1 MKPIKLTMNA
11 FGPYAAKTEIDF
23 TVLGEDGIFL
33 ITGDTG
39 AGKTTVFDGI
49 SFALYGEASGGDKR
63 RGAKSFRSDYADPAE
78 VTYVEYVFLHK
89 ERTNRVKRIPEHFR
103 ARKVGQGKP
112 VKQGAEAEF
121 ECIETGEL
129 ISGPDS
135 VNTRVTE
142 LIGLDRGQFAN
153 TVMIAQGDFLR
164 ILNAKSEDR
173 KQIFQKIF
181 GTGIFA
187 DLQSELKERNSAC
200 ENERGLI
207 RAAVLSAMSRF
218 RVETEFEKADELSRL
233 LGSGELLDKV
243 IPVAEL
249 MTDFERQRIAEL
261 EKKLSE
267 LKAES
272 EKLVAEKTDAEN
284 VAKDQK
290 LFIETKIGIERLE
303 KKAEEINTKKNT
315 VKRAKT
321 AELLCPDDAVLQ
333 KLRKSLAALDSE
345 IQKRQTE
352 LKRLAVSF
360 EETEAEFEAAKK
372 EFELVPG
379 LESECGRL
387 NQNIP
392 VLKAYKDGLS
402 GLKRSVL
409 AYEIAAKDSIEA
421 DRRYFTA
428 KEGFYRSQGALLA
441 SELRAGEPCPVCG
454 SCSHPNPAMLSED
467 SVLREDLE
475 AAEKERDER
484 SETLKLAEKAK
495 ASAELALTVAKN
507 RLAEFGIS
515 SEDEAGELEKRV
527 KELSGKI
534 KAAKNSYRESEEK
547 LKKEEL
553 DLGKKQANLEQ
564 LQSDRKKTFSECLEQ
579 ERKFNAK
586 TEELG
591 FACEEDFRGALKTP
605 QALAG
610 AEKEIAEYGEKLRS
624 ACDLASVLEKR
635 LEGKSI
641 PDVENINAKVSE
653 NSKESEAVSGAVS
666 EISGRLAVNLE
677 ALAEFKGLNGKL
689 SKLEKKWAVVN
700 ELYRSVSGQMS
711 KKMKLSF
718 ETYVQRFYF
727 RQVIAAANRR
737 LHAMTEG
744 MFTLRCNENAKDMRS
759 QSGLDIEVL
768 DRSTGAWRDVSTLSG
783 GESFMTS
790 LALALGLSDIAQG
803 RSGGVRLD
811 SMFIDEGFGSL
822 DENALRQALELLAG
836 LADGKRL
843 IGVIS
848 HVPEL
853 KERIDKKI
861 IVRKKLTGSEIE
873 IEA

>member
-23 TVLGEDGIFL
+23 SRLGENGVFL

-63 RGAKSFRSDYADPAE
+63 RGAKSFRSDYADPSE
-78 VTYVEYVFLHK
+78 TTYVEYFFVHK
-89 ERTNRVKRIPEHFR
+89 EKTYRVKRTPEQFR

-121 ECIETGEL
+121 ECFDTGDL
-129 ISGPDS
+129 ITGLDS

-181 GTGIFA
+181 STSLYA
-187 DLQSELKERNSAC
+187 ELQNELKEKNSAC
-200 ENERGLI
+200 ESSRELI
-207 RAAVLSAMSRF
+207 RTSVSLALS
-218 RVETEFEKADELSRL
+218 RVREEGDFEGKEELSRL
-233 LGSGELLDKV
+233 LESDALLDKI
-243 IPVAEL
+243 IPL
-249 MTDFERQRIAEL
+249 IDSLTDFEKKSGREL

-267 LKAES
+267 LKSES
-272 EKLVAEKTDAEN
+272 EELVAEKTAAESIF
-284 VAKDQK
+284 KDQK
-290 LFIETKIGIERLE
+290 LYAETNRAVDVLEKQAEEIDAKKNLVERA
-303 KKAEEINTKKNT
+303 KKAE
-315 VKRAKT
+315 
-321 AELLCPDDAVLQ
+321 LLRPDDAVLQ
-333 KLRKSLAALDSE
+333 KLKKNLFALENDIQSREKEIKSLTQSFTAAKE
-345 IQKRQTE
+345 
-352 LKRLAVSF
+352 AF
-360 EETEAEFEAAKK
+360 EKAKNEHEQVPALEAECAK
-372 EFELVPG
+372 
-379 LESECGRL
+379 L

-392 VLKAYKDGLS
+392 VLKAYKEGLS
-402 GLKRSVL
+402 ALEKAVL
-409 AYEIAAKDSIEA
+409 AYERAAKESILA
-421 DRRYFTA
+421 DKNYFAA
-428 KEGFYRSQGALLA
+428 KEVFYRCQGALLA
-441 SELRAGEPCPVCG
+441 SELEDGKPCPVCG
-454 SCSHPNPAMLSED
+454 SCEHPHPAGLSED
-467 SVLREDLE
+467 SVFREELDE
-475 AAEKERDER
+475 AEKIRDGKAEN
-484 SETLKLAEKAK
+484 LKSAEKTK
-495 ASAELALTVAKN
+495 TSAELALTLAKN

-515 SEDEAGELEKRV
+515 SEDGAEELEKRV
-527 KELSGKI
+527 KEINTKI
-534 KAAKNSYRESEEK
+534 NRIKKTFAECEER

-553 DLGKKQANLEQ
+553 DMGKKQANLEQ
-564 LQSDRKKTFSECLEQ
+564 LISDRGAVLTECK
-579 ERKFNAK
+579 ERELKLRADAEK
-586 TEELG
+586 LG
-591 FACEEDFRGALKTP
+591 FASDADFRKS
-605 QALAG
+605 QLAPRELSS
-610 AEKEIAEYGEKLRS
+610 AEAEIAEYGEKIRS
-624 ACDLASVLEKR
+624 ARDLASVLKKR
-635 LEGKSI
+635 LEGKDI
-641 PDVENINAKVSE
+641 PDIENINLKVAENTKRNKEISKALSE
-653 NSKESEAVSGAVS
+653 L
-666 EISGRLAVNLE
+666 SGRLAVNLE
-677 ALAEFKGLNGKL
+677 AAEELKSLNVKL
-689 SKLEKKWAVVN
+689 VRLEKKWAVVN

-727 RQVIAAANRR
+727 KQVIAAANRR

-790 LALALGLSDIAQG
+790 MALALGLSDIAQG
-803 RSGGVRLD
+803 KSGGVRLD

-822 DENALRQALELLAG
+822 DENALRQALELLTG